1 MYARGR
7 RCILCAIDI
16 EWNSLSSR
24 PPSIHTH
31 HDAYTHC
38 TGYKVYKA
46 LRGVDPRLQL
56 SLRTNMADELVQQV
70 LALLAQPTFVGS
82 RSCTEDAA
90 NATLTASGDMPSAT
104 QGAPATGLPTVLAP
118 LLALIMWLPAL
129 PDWLKLLVVGGV
141 VEACRRTLFVLY
153 RRAASAFVITVT
165 LDDDSECYSESGI
178 HLDPCNRY

>member
-38 TGYKVYKA
+38 TGCKVYKL

-70 LALLAQPTFVGS
+70 LALLSQPTSVEARG
-82 RSCTEDAA
+82 CPENVA
-90 NATLTASGDMPSAT
+90 NATLTASADVPIAT
-104 QGAPATGLPTVLAP
+104 QGDLAVGLPSVLAP

-129 PDWLKLLVVGGV
+129 PDWLKLLVVGGI
-141 VEACRRTLFVLY
+141 VEACRRTLFLLY

-165 LDDDSECYSESGI
+165 LDDDSECYSE
-178 HLDPCNRY
+178 